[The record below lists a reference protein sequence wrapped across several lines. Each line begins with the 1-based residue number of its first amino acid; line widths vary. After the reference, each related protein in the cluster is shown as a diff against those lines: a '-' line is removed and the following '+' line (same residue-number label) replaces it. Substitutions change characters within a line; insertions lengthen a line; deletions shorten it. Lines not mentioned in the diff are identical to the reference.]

1 MADKKR
7 DRMVKSSKKYKDRI
21 LVTGAAGFIGYH
33 LVERLVK
40 EGYNVVGL
48 DNINDYYD
56 VNLKYARLLETGI
69 EKKKI
74 AENRVIKS
82 NKYDNY
88 RFTKIDIINKKA
100 LFKLFVKEEFNYAV
114 NLAAQPGVRYSI
126 SNPDVYV
133 QSNLVGFANI
143 LEACRHNGIEHL
155 VYASTSSVY
164 GLNTKMPLST
174 TDNVDHPISLY
185 AATKKANE
193 LMAHTYSHLY
203 DLSTTGLRLFT
214 VYGPWGRPD
223 MAIFKFTKAIVNE
236 EEIEV
241 YNFGKMK
248 RDFTYI
254 EDIIEGISKV
264 IKRKPKR
271 EKKIDQNNPS
281 NSIAPYKIYNIG
293 NSQTVEL
300 KYFIKVLEQS
310 MKKKAKKKY
319 LPLQS
324 GDVLQTNADVSD
336 LVKEIEFKPRVSLE
350 EGIREFII
358 WYKKYYSIN

>member
-1 MADKKR
+1 MAESR
-7 DRMVKSSKKYKDRI
+7 KKYRDKV

-33 LVERLVK
+33 LVERLVN
-40 EGYNVVGL
+40 EEYNVVGL

-56 VNLKYARLLETGI
+56 VNLKYARLLEKGI
-69 EKKKI
+69 EKKNI
-74 AENRVIKS
+74 TENRIIKS

-88 RFTKIDIINKKA
+88 RFTKIDISGKKA
-100 LFKLFVKEEFNYAV
+100 LFKLFENEEFNYVV

-126 SNPDVYV
+126 TNPDVYV

-174 TDNVDHPISLY
+174 RDNADHPISLY

-193 LMAHTYSHLY
+193 LMAHTYSYLY
-203 DLSTTGLRLFT
+203 NLPTTGLRFFT

-223 MAIFKFTKAIVNE
+223 MAIFKFAKAIVNE

-241 YNFGKMK
+241 YNYGKMK

-254 EDIIEGISKV
+254 DDIIEGV
-264 IKRKPKR
+264 IKVMTRIPKR
-271 EKKIDQNNPS
+271 KKKTEKIYPS

-293 NSQTVEL
+293 NSQPVEL
-300 KYFIKVLEQS
+300 KYFIKVLEHS
-310 MKKKAKKKY
+310 MRKKAKKKY
-319 LPLQS
+319 LPLQA
-324 GDVLQTNADVSD
+324 GDVLQTNADVID
-336 LVKEIEFKPRVSLE
+336 LEKEIGFKPRISLE
-350 EGIREFII
+350 EGISKFIS
-358 WYKKYYSIN
+358 WYKGYYSVER